1 MITEHLDA
9 LEGLTYD
16 DVLLLP
22 ETTDVVPS
30 EVDTSSRLTK
40 RITLHTPVIS
50 AAMDTVTEANMAI
63 AIARQGGIGIVHR
76 NLPIAEQAAQVRQ
89 VKRSE
94 SGMITDPVTISP
106 DATLLELDKECGHYR
121 VSGLPVVDKNC
132 HLQGII
138 TNRDLRFIPATNYRT
153 QRYA

>member
-106 DATLLELDKECGHYR
+106 MRPCWNWIRNADTIGYPDCR
-121 VSGLPVVDKNC
+121 
-132 HLQGII
+132 
-138 TNRDLRFIPATNYRT
+138 
-153 QRYA
+153 